1 MSAATSLNAAESV
14 DNNDNNEITGPPPRM
29 ITADLERL
37 FQKISDIASFPAIA
51 RKVLQV
57 AANEGS
63 SAADL
68 LEVIEQDPVLAMKI
82 LQTVNSSYYG
92 LPNEVADLKTGITL
106 LGMKQVRNMAL
117 TVIVGRHYNKPSV
130 VGNIDPMQ
138 MWDHSV
144 CTAAAA
150 RLVAERTGAAE
161 PEEAYLAGLIHDAGL
176 LVVDQKLE
184 EQMPRV
190 LAHFKANKSWMKAEQ
205 EVLAFDHAQLGAYIA
220 WRSGFPYR
228 LVAAVDYHHSPNE
241 APVEVAGLASV
252 VAVANYL
259 VSRLGRAVMSERRL
273 PPPLQAT
280 FDRLNLG
287 RREVREIWGDLERVL
302 ESVGEFKNL

>member
-1 MSAATSLNAAESV
+1 MSAAPSLTTEETA
-14 DNNDNNEITGPPPRM
+14 DPTGPPPRT

-37 FQKISDIASFPAIA
+37 FQKLSNIASFPVIA

-57 AANEGS
+57 AANEES
-63 SAADL
+63 SSDDL

-117 TVIVGRHYNKPSV
+117 TVIVGRQYNKPSV

-144 CTAAAA
+144 CTAAAC
-150 RLVAERTGAAE
+150 RLIAEKTGAAD

-176 LVVDQKLE
+176 LVIDQKLE

-190 LAHFKANKSWMKAEQ
+190 LAHFKANKSWMQAEQ

-241 APVEVAGLASV
+241 APEEVAPLASV
-252 VAVANYL
+252 VAVSNYL
-259 VSRLGRAVMSERRL
+259 VSRVGRAVMAERRL

-280 FDRLNLG
+280 FDRLGLG
-287 RREVREIWGDLERVL
+287 RAEVRAIWTDLEKVL
-302 ESVGEFKNL
+302 ETVGEFKNL